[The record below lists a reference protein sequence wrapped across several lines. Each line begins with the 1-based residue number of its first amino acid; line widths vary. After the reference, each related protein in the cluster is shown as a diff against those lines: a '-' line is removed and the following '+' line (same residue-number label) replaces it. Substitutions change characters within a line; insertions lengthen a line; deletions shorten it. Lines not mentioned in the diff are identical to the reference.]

1 MIRQSADNLRLVF
14 TVNKR
19 VNKTADDSAVTGH
32 PWGTRCLRYLVTSS
46 SSIAIIYGK
55 ITVQN

>member
-32 PWGTRCLRYLVTSS
+32 PWGLVVY
-46 SSIAIIYGK
+46 AIWLHPL
-55 ITVQN
+55 VLLPLSMER